1 LVPSRNG
8 VGLKDKNVNK
18 TTTQI
23 IRGDILQMN
32 DSIEYKKT
40 IPSQLMNG
48 ESLEF
53 TISDKN

>member
-1 LVPSRNG
+1 
-8 VGLKDKNVNK
+8 
-18 TTTQI
+18 
-23 IRGDILQMN
+23 MN

-53 TISDKN
+53 TISDRN